1 MRKPKK
7 KTTQKYLISSSP
19 SDVHL
24 KVIQCERLSELT
36 SEKSPS
42 KQ

>member
-7 KTTQKYLISSSP
+7 PQKHLISSSP
-19 SDVHL
+19 SDVQL